1 MALMH
6 PWGLKGLICVSGLLS
21 LILLWCLLVM
31 TADVQKRWQLS
42 SRFPSFRG
50 KLPRRSRFGAIESAQ
65 RGVDFPSLFT
75 SSHTH
80 PRCEPGQLL
89 LILVTSAPGNS
100 EPRQVI
106 RRTWAAHE
114 GQTANQWQSVFLV
127 GQSADIGV
135 AHGIQREQQEFGDIL
150 IGNYQDTY
158 RNLTLKVMHGFKWV
172 AERCR
177 PSYILK
183 TDDDCFVN
191 TDRLPE
197 FLLEHN
203 TIKTGLYAGSL
214 FSREKRQVIREPS
227 SKWYVSRQDYRP
239 DEYPPYAS
247 GIGYILSL
255 DAVERILWAAEH
267 VHPIPVEDAY
277 VGILAE
283 KAGIRVKSSAR
294 FAKHNV
300 RWRVCN
306 YRYLMVIHHLSP
318 QEQEVA
324 KGNMLQARSA
334 CHESL
339 EVTRWK

>member
-1 MALMH
+1 MAPMH
-6 PWGLKGLICVSGLLS
+6 PCCLKGLACASVLLS
-21 LILLWCLLVM
+21 LVLFWCLLVM
-31 TADVQKRWQLS
+31 ADDVQKRWQLS
-42 SRFPSFRG
+42 SRFPVMPG
-50 KLPRRSRFGAIESAQ
+50 KLTRRSHLESAH

-75 SSHTH
+75 SSHMDPH
-80 PRCEPGQLL
+80 CEPGRLL
-89 LILVTSAPGNS
+89 LILVTSAPGNW
-100 EPRQVI
+100 EPRQAI
-106 RRTWAAHE
+106 RRTWATHKGPAAKH
-114 GQTANQWQSVFLV
+114 WQSVFLV
-127 GQSADIGV
+127 GRTADAGV
-135 AHGIQREQQEFGDIL
+135 AQGIQREQQEFRDIL

-158 RNLTLKVMHGFKWV
+158 RNLTLKVMHGFKWG

-191 TDRLPE
+191 TDRLPQ

-227 SKWYVSRQDYRP
+227 SKWFVSRQDYRP

-255 DAVERILWAAEH
+255 DAAEQILWAAEH
-267 VHPIPVEDAY
+267 VPPIPVEDAY

-283 KAGIRVKSSAR
+283 EAGIRAKSSAR

-318 QEQEVA
+318 QEQVLAE
-324 KGNMLQARSA
+324 GNMLQARHA
-334 CHESL
+334 CRDSL
-339 EVTRWK
+339 EITRWK